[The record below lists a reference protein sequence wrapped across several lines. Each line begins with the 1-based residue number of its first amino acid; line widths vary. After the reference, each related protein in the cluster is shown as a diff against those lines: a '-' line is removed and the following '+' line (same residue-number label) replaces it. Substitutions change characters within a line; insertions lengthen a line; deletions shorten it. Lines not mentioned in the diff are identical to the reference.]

1 MIKILFIT
9 QYFPPEI
16 GAPQNRLFELA
27 LRLQIKGMQI
37 SVLTAMPN
45 YPEMRIKDSYKG
57 KLFRFEEMY
66 GLKVYRSYIFV
77 KKTRSIF
84 PRLLNYFSFVF
95 SSFLTGLFKTKSY
108 DFIFCESPPIFL
120 GITAII
126 LSKIKKAKLIFNV
139 SDLWPESAEK
149 LGLVTNKFLLNI
161 TGELEEIIYKSSF
174 LITGQ
179 TQGIVENISKRF
191 PQKKIFWLKNGV
203 DINSLNSVRI
213 DPEWREKNNFN
224 INDFLLIYAGILGY
238 AQGLETIIYSAEK
251 LKGHTGIK
259 FIFFGDGPE
268 KSKLVSLKNDLGLNN
283 IYFNQPVSKKEIR
296 QIIKSIDAAIIPLK
310 KIELF
315 KGAIPSK
322 ILEVLALGKPILLG
336 VNGEARD
343 LFIKSAH
350 SGLYFEPENFEA
362 LTENILKLYNSRE
375 LLNELGKNGNIY
387 IQNNFNSEKIA
398 EDFLN
403 LLQSNS

>member
-1 MIKILFIT
+1 MTKILFIT

-27 LRLQIKGMQI
+27 VRLQNKGMQI

-45 YPEMRIKDSYKG
+45 YPEMRIKNDYKG
-57 KLFRFEEMY
+57 KFYCFEVMD
-66 GLKVYRSYIFV
+66 GLRIYRSYIFV
-77 KKTRSIF
+77 KKTKSIF

-95 SSFLTGLFKTKSY
+95 SSLLTGILKTQSY

-120 GITAII
+120 GITALI

-149 LGLVTNKFLLNI
+149 LGLVKNKFLLKV
-161 TGELEEIIYKSSF
+161 TAKLEETIYKSSF

-203 DINSLNSVRI
+203 DINSLDSVKTNN
-213 DPEWREKNNFN
+213 EWRKQNNFEN
-224 INDFLLIYAGILGY
+224 HDFLLIYAGILGY
-238 AQGLETIIYSAEK
+238 AQGLETIIYTAEK
-251 LKGHTGIK
+251 LKEYPNIK
-259 FIFFGDGPE
+259 FLFFGDGPE
-268 KSKLVSLKNDLGLNN
+268 KRELISIKNKLNLVN
-283 IYFNQPVSKKEIR
+283 IFFFLPVSKNEIR
-296 QIIKSIDAAIIPLK
+296 QIIKSVDAAIIPLK

-336 VNGEARD
+336 VNGEARE
-343 LFIKSAH
+343 LFINSGKC
-350 SGLYFEPENFEA
+350 GLYFEPENFDA
-362 LTENILKLYNSRE
+362 LSKNILRLYESEE
-375 LLNELGKNGNIY
+375 LLNELGKNGYIY
-387 IQNNFNSEKIA
+387 IKNNFNIERIA
-398 EDFLN
+398 EDFWN